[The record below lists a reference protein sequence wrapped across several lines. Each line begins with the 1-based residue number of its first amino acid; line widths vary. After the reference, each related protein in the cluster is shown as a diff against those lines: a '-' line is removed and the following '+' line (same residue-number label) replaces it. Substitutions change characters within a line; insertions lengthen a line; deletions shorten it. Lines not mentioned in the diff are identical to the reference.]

1 MNALN
6 KALKKV
12 LNYREL
18 GLIVALI
25 LLLIG
30 AAIFTPSFYSF
41 KSVTSMLANNAV
53 YAVLTVGI
61 MFVLLTGGIDISIGS
76 ILGVSGVAVT
86 RLYLAFPNIP
96 VFVWLIA
103 GIAVG
108 CICGAINGFIVGKM
122 KVLSMIAT
130 LGTMY
135 AFRGLA
141 YVLSE
146 GKWTTPDEFKEAF
159 TNLAQYKIFGLR
171 SIILWTVAIFAVSA
185 FFLELTRTGR
195 RLYAVGTSE
204 ESAVISGINVGKIK
218 FISYILCGACS
229 GLAGVLYASNYATVS
244 SEIGTG
250 YEMTA
255 IAICILGGVSIVG
268 GRGRIDGIII
278 STLLMSIITY
288 ILSLFPGFNI
298 WQTALQGAIILIAVA
313 VNLFN
318 GRLAFKR
325 ELKERESLI

>member
-1 MNALN
+1 LNTLN
-6 KALKKV
+6 KTFKKV

-18 GLIVALI
+18 GLVVALI

-41 KSVTSMLANNAV
+41 KSITSMLANNAV
-53 YAVLTVGI
+53 YAILTVGI

-76 ILGVSGVAVT
+76 ILGVSGVVVT
-86 RLYLAFPNIP
+86 RLYLAFPSIP
-96 VFVWLIA
+96 VFVWIIV

-108 CICGAINGFIVGKM
+108 CICGAINGFLVGKM

-141 YVLSE
+141 YVISE
-146 GKWTTPDEFKEAF
+146 GKWITPDEFKEGF

-171 SIILWTVAIFAVSA
+171 SIILWAVVVFAVSA
-185 FFLELTRTGR
+185 FFLGLTRTGR

-204 ESAVISGINVGKIK
+204 ESSVISGINVGKVK
-218 FISYILCGACS
+218 FISYVLCGACS

-268 GRGRIDGIII
+268 GRGRIDGIVI
-278 STLLMSIITY
+278 STLLMSVITY

-298 WQTALQGAIILIAVA
+298 WQTALQGAIILVAVA

-325 ELKERESLI
+325 ELKERDALI

>member
-1 MNALN
+1 MNHVN
-6 KALKKV
+6 KAFKKV
-12 LNYREL
+12 RNYREL
-18 GLIVALI
+18 GLVVALI

-41 KSVTSMLANNAV
+41 KSVTSMLVNNAV
-53 YAVLTVGI
+53 YAILTVGI
-61 MFVLLTGGIDISIGS
+61 MFVLLTGEIDISIGS
-76 ILGVSGVAVT
+76 ILGISGVTVT

-96 VFVWLIA
+96 VFVWIIT

-108 CICGAINGFIVGKM
+108 CLCGAINGFFVGKM

-135 AFRGLA
+135 SFRGIA
-141 YVLSE
+141 YVISG
-146 GKWTTPDEFKEAF
+146 GKWITPDKIKENF
-159 TNLAQYKIFGLR
+159 TNIAQCKIFGFR
-171 SIILWTVAIFAVSA
+171 SIILWVVVVFAVSA

-195 RLYAVGTSE
+195 RLYAVGTSK
-204 ESAVISGINVGKIK
+204 ESAVISGINVGKVK

-229 GLAGVLYASNYATVS
+229 GLAGVLYVSNYATVS

-255 IAICILGGVSIVG
+255 IAICILGGVSIAG
-268 GRGRIDGIII
+268 GRGRVDGIVI
-278 STLLMSIITY
+278 STLLMSVITY

-318 GRLAFKR
+318 GRLALKR
-325 ELKERESLI
+325 ELKERETLI